1 MESENARLKEARC
14 THVLVVFEVVF
25 AIWACFFAANRT
37 LALALQEQLLTHPTR
52 WLIPRA
58 ARMLASAQTLSLGLV
73 AWGGTLTSF
82 LVYDP
87 GTKIVYIVNLLRL
100 KCSCGLWQVES
111 QALLLYSPASLSWS
125 LQHPDGTPDPGHSQ
139 L

>member
-14 THVLVVFEVVF
+14 THVLVVFEVLF

-37 LALALQEQLLTHPTR
+37 LALAFQEQLVTHPTR
-52 WLIPRA
+52 WLVPRA
-58 ARMLASAQTLSLGLV
+58 AKMLASAQTLSLGLV

-87 GTKIVYIVNLLRL
+87 VTKIVHVVNLLRL
-100 KCSCGLWQVES
+100 KCSCGQWQVVS
-111 QALLLYSPASLSWS
+111 RALLLYSPASMSSS
-125 LQHPDGTPDPGHSQ
+125 LNRPY
-139 L
+139 